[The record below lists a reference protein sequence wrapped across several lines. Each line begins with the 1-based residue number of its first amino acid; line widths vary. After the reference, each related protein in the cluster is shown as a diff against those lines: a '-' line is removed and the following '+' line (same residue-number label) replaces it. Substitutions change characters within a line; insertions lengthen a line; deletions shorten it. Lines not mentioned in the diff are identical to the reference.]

1 VFLAYNK
8 QRNSV
13 LANAPPEQMKIIE
26 QTIRYLDV
34 PFGDTGT
41 GDAASTI
48 TGTSEPGNNG
58 GQREM
63 KKYPLVTLDPE
74 TFVMTLEE
82 IGGLSPSAE
91 FKVDKKSKTLF
102 ALAIESDHIK
112 IDSLIDQFDGS
123 GRDFHVLYLRRL
135 PADAVAASIYNLM
148 AGQAEEE
155 DDSRRRYPWYWDY
168 DMEEEEEKPV
178 KGFGVDADIENNR
191 LLLWA
196 NEAEMERVRGLL
208 VKLGEIPE
216 GQQDLRRIRFVQ
228 PASGAPTAELLERIR
243 DAWSASGNNELIIKT
258 PPKVEAPPVDAEQKP
273 QPEKKDGDAA
283 EKVTDRTAEIIID
296 GQVRAQFVQLDSSQD
311 MPLEV
316 ELPEDNADNA
326 ALAEEPDNPAA
337 PESAV
342 ELAKPAPVTITVTED
357 GRLMLSSSD
366 PVALDR
372 MEELIEQLSPPE
384 QRFKVFPL
392 EHITAYSMYLNLKDL
407 FREELEGEDG
417 DDFSDFFWGFRSRNR
432 DEPAAGL
439 SKRRKLM
446 ITWDTGSNTILAANA
461 SPTQLREIEALIK
474 EYDKPAPADSV
485 RTRRTALIKIKYS
498 KASEIAEAL
507 KEVYR
512 DLLSSKD
519 KEFDQGDQQRRG
531 SSQERVTVIRYGDGS
546 GSSKRPSPVKVGFEG
561 ALSVGVDD
569 ISNTILISVQEEL
582 YESVV
587 AMVDKLDQEAAPNT
601 VVRVHRVNGNVSA
614 EAIRETINDAVGR
627 PWIGGRPDPDA
638 RGGGGRRDGR
648 RGDQDRGP
656 GRDRGDRG
664 RRDRDRDRDRDNR
677 DGDRDRD
684 RNRDNDNDND

>member
-1 VFLAYNK
+1 
-8 QRNSV
+8 
-13 LANAPPEQMKIIE
+13 
-26 QTIRYLDV
+26 
-34 PFGDTGT
+34 
-41 GDAASTI
+41 
-48 TGTSEPGNNG
+48 
-58 GQREM
+58 
-63 KKYPLVTLDPE
+63 
-74 TFVMTLEE
+74 
-82 IGGLSPSAE
+82 
-91 FKVDKKSKTLF
+91 
-102 ALAIESDHIK
+102 
-112 IDSLIDQFDGS
+112 
-123 GRDFHVLYLRRL
+123 
-135 PADAVAASIYNLM
+135 
-148 AGQAEEE
+148 
-155 DDSRRRYPWYWDY
+155 
-168 DMEEEEEKPV
+168 
-178 KGFGVDADIENNR
+178 
-191 LLLWA
+191 
-196 NEAEMERVRGLL
+196 
-208 VKLGEIPE
+208 
-216 GQQDLRRIRFVQ
+216 
-228 PASGAPTAELLERIR
+228 
-243 DAWSASGNNELIIKT
+243 
-258 PPKVEAPPVDAEQKP
+258 
-273 QPEKKDGDAA
+273 
-283 EKVTDRTAEIIID
+283 
-296 GQVRAQFVQLDSSQD
+296 
-311 MPLEV
+311 
-316 ELPEDNADNA
+316 
-326 ALAEEPDNPAA
+326 
-337 PESAV
+337 
-342 ELAKPAPVTITVTED
+342 
-357 GRLMLSSSD
+357 
-366 PVALDR
+366 

-384 QRFKVFPL
+384 QRFKVYPL

-417 DDFSDFFWGFRSRNR
+417 GDDPFDFFFGFRPRSG
-432 DEPAAGL
+432 DKAVSGL

-446 ITWDTGSNTILAANA
+446 ITWDTGSNTILVANA

-614 EAIRETINDAVGR
+614 EAIRQTINEAVGR
-627 PWIGGRPDPDA
+627 PWIGGRPDPEAGGD
-638 RGGGGRRDGR
+638 RGGREGRRS
-648 RGDQDRGP
+648 DQDRGP
-656 GRDRGDRG
+656 GRERGDRG